1 VFATRGDAQRRA
13 VWQRGGMVFKSLNE
27 FGVFTIRFDR
37 MYLAKFD
44 ELISLERMEGWRI
57 K

>member
-1 VFATRGDAQRRA
+1 
-13 VWQRGGMVFKSLNE
+13 MMLKSLNE
-27 FGVFTIRFDR
+27 VGVFTIGFDG

-44 ELISLERMEGWRI
+44 ELIPFERMEGWRI